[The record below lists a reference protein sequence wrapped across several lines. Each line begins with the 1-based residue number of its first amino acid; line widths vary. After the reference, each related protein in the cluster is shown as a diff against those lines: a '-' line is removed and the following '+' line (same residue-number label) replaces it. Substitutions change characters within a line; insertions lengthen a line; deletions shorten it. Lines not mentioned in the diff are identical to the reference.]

1 MTFLKKLSQWFNGQ
15 EGSDVS
21 APARY
26 RESDFGDSIAPS
38 TTEHIGNSTRDRYV
52 ALGPDDTIT
61 LRGITRSIML
71 AGTGHGLSK
80 DQMERQKAMGALLN
94 TYARGNFPAAHEL
107 SLVVTR
113 GPLSVRYGLYH
124 RDSRG
129 ELIHELLLTVDR

>member
-1 MTFLKKLSQWFNGQ
+1 MTFLKRLSQWFNGQ
-15 EGSDVS
+15 EENS
-21 APARY
+21 APAPTRY
-26 RESDFGDSIAPS
+26 RDSDFGDSIPPS
-38 TTEHIGNSTRDRYV
+38 TSENIGSSVRDRYV
-52 ALGPDDTIT
+52 ALGPDDAIT

-80 DQMERQKAMGALLN
+80 DQMDRQKAMGALIN
-94 TYARGNFPAAHEL
+94 TYSRGNFPAAHEL